1 MVKTVV
7 NILAENDDLIADGS
21 RTHALPTVTG
31 KHSHLKIIT
40 SETLVDVMN
49 GN

>member
-1 MVKTVV
+1 M
-7 NILAENDDLIADGS
+7 NGQAENDDLIADGS